1 MKWKEALGICIGILF
16 FAAAIY
22 GLILGSKDDQKGRT
36 EPVAQFSWQKATFA
50 NEDLN
55 KIVEDMQLKYI
66 HGFLFRKDSLTPVY
80 YPVYIGKSAKD
91 ADAVKAYFPDAK
103 PGFSGYLIREE
114 SALKL
119 LGVEKSEIFS
129 GKKINS
135 DIEVFFT
142 GNYIIITFAPQ
153 ATNIVLDELQMD
165 HFLHRY
171 FRENK
176 TQDSPAPEA
185 KPEEKK

>member
-91 ADAVKAYFPDAK
+91 ADAVKKMMDEVK
-103 PGFSGYLIREE
+103 
-114 SALKL
+114 
-119 LGVEKSEIFS
+119 
-129 GKKINS
+129 
-135 DIEVFFT
+135 IEVAFID
-142 GNYIIITFAPQ
+142 GVQHMILDGEDVTFKLAGPTR
-153 ATNIVLDELQMD
+153 AGLIV
-165 HFLHRY
+165 
-171 FRENK
+171 
-176 TQDSPAPEA
+176 PAEQPE
-185 KPEEKK
+185 KEEVVMLLMPMLVND